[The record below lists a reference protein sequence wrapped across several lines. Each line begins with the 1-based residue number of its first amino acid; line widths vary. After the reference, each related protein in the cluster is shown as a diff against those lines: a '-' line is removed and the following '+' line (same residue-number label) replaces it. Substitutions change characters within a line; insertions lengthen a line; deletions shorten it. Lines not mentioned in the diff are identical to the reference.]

1 MDESSVK
8 LDQSWPRGC
17 VAMAAAGEC
26 APPLERP
33 VSLRHRRAAVSL
45 VCFVCDDAAVQ
56 PLLPQVIVGNERVLP
71 ASVAAR
77 LQDAGTG
84 NVVVLRRQSSW
95 VNGETLRRIIAMLAA
110 ALAPLRERRHI
121 ILSMDACPT
130 HLMPSVI
137 RAVAR
142 GGMSYLLIA
151 AQMTKWLQ
159 PLDVGVF
166 APLKRRLRESYGE
179 EQVRSGVAELPT
191 ETVMRLTMAGVED
204 VVQKGSW
211 AVVFERCGLRGGRPT
226 SARFL
231 RALGPLALRP
241 LTAEL
246 PTFPQLRAL
255 FPRGHDI
262 PVGALFDHL
271 VTGERPRRAP
281 RLKGPGAAPGTA
293 EPTAAHPAGVWI
305 GRTRSTSRLGDSAGS
320 AAIPDSEAPSPPS
333 LPAPPPARSRLPY
346 GTRLAW
352 PPRMPAPAAS
362 PPPPA
367 PS

>member
-17 VAMAAAGEC
+17 VARAAAEGSGL
-26 APPLERP
+26 PLERP
-33 VSLRHRRAAVSL
+33 VSVKHRRAAVSL
-45 VCFVCDDAAVQ
+45 VCFVCDDMAVQ
-56 PLLPQVIVGNERVLP
+56 PMLPQVIVGNERVLP

-77 LQDAGTG
+77 LQAADTG
-84 NVVVLRRQSSW
+84 NVFVLRRPSSW
-95 VNGETLRRIIAMLAA
+95 VNGETLRHIIAMLAA
-110 ALAPLRERRHI
+110 AVAPLRESRHI

-179 EQVRSGVAELPT
+179 EQLRLGVAELTP

-211 AVVFERCGLRGGRPT
+211 AVAFERCGLRGGRPT

-231 RALGPLALRP
+231 RALGPLAPEP
-241 LTAEL
+241 LSADL
-246 PTFPQLRAL
+246 PTLAQLRAL

-271 VTGERPRRAP
+271 VTDERPRRAP
-281 RLKGPGAAPGTA
+281 SLTGMATAPRTA
-293 EPTAAHPAGVWI
+293 EPTARHPGAVWF
-305 GRTRSTSRLGDSAGS
+305 GRTRSTSRLVDAEDSAATHS
-320 AAIPDSEAPSPPS
+320 TEAPSAASP
-333 LPAPPPARSRLPY
+333 PAPAPARSLLPY